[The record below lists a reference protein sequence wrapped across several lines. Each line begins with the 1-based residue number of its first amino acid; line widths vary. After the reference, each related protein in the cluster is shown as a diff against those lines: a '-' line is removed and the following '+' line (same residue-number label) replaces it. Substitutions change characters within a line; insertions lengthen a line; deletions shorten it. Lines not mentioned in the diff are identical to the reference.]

1 MKRKLLQVRKMLL
14 VAVGL
19 LVGASAW
26 GAEVW
31 DFTNNTIWGS
41 VAFPAT
47 DNNFA
52 DCSYDANGKAA
63 TTGNYVTFHSTAG
76 YLLYGSRNSGDKG
89 IAFARDVADT
99 KGTDDYIKLVVPAGA
114 TAGITI
120 YTSSNRTAKVSFN
133 GEESTFNA
141 SWGDTTTDFINET
154 GSPQDLIIYCNS
166 NPGGAGDPPYLKKIS
181 LKETVEVTVNYLDEQ
196 SNQIKAPVVSN
207 EEVGVEFTPDYPE
220 IYYVSDTDPY
230 TYTYKEG
237 ATTEVLTG
245 PKTFNIIYKKA
256 DRTAYTL
263 NVTQSYG
270 GKSEKLIDA
279 QTIYEGASFT
289 YYCPRYIL
297 DGTTLYEFASSNDP
311 NKVATY
317 WESKLSNVKANA
329 DYTLT
334 YKAKDGVC
342 VYYAEAED
350 VDGAVLYTNSTFT
363 TRSSNGGIGVL
374 NNKTLTTLGAGTYT
388 ISTRVIGKADGPMSL
403 YKASAEADNL
413 LLECKTNTTGT
424 EATSEAFT
432 LTESTDIIANGGYN
446 TTSENGYGFDYVY
459 IMQTSTPAT
468 IGKTGYTTFAST
480 VALDLDN
487 LPDGLTAYYA
497 STVTENSVT
506 LKKATGEV
514 AAEVGLIL
522 AGTANETYDIPV
534 ATSGDAIEGNLLVGC
549 PNGDTLTENG
559 NQYVLVAN
567 ADNKAEFQCLE
578 EMGATIPAGKAY
590 LEVPT
595 ESIGARLSIVIGG
608 ETTGIAEVATAGA
621 ENGAIY
627 NLSGQRISKPANGLY
642 IVNGKKVIIK

>member
-1 MKRKLLQVRKMLL
+1 MKSKLLQVRKMLL

-41 VAFPAT
+41 VAFPAAG
-47 DNNFA
+47 NSFA

-76 YLLYGSRNSGDKG
+76 KLLYGSRSSGDKG
-89 IAFARDVADT
+89 IGFATDAAT
-99 KGTDDYIKLVVPAGA
+99 NGADDYIKLVVPAGA

-133 GEESTFNA
+133 GKESTFNA
-141 SWGDTTTDFINET
+141 NWGDTTTDFINET
-154 GSPQDLIIYCNS
+154 GSPQDLIIYCNAA
-166 NPGGAGDPPYLKKIS
+166 PGGAGNPPYLKKIS
-181 LKETVEVTVNYLDEQ
+181 LKETVEVTVNYLDEE
-196 SNQIKAPVVSN
+196 SNPIKDPVVSN

-245 PKTFNIIYKKA
+245 AKTFNIIYTKA
-256 DRTAYTL
+256 DRPAYTL

-270 GKSEKLIDA
+270 GKSEKLVDA
-279 QTIYEGASFT
+279 QSIYEGASFS
-289 YYCPRYIL
+289 YAYPRFIL
-297 DGTTLYEFASSNDP
+297 DGTTLYKFTSSNDP
-311 NKVATY
+311 NKNSY
-317 WESKLSNVKANA
+317 WTSTLSNVKANA

-334 YKAKDGVC
+334 YNAEEGVC
-342 VYYAEAED
+342 IYYAEAED

-374 NNKTLTTLGAGTYT
+374 DNKTLTTLGAGTYT
-388 ISTRVIGKADGPMSL
+388 ISTRGIGKAENTLSL
-403 YKASAEADNL
+403 YKASGEAGNL
-413 LLECKTNTTGT
+413 LLECETTTTGT

-432 LTESTDIIANGGYN
+432 LTESTDIIANGGYL
-446 TTSENGYGFDYVY
+446 TTSENGFGFDYIY
-459 IMQTSTPAT
+459 IMQTSTQVT
-468 IGKTGYTTFAST
+468 IGATGYTTLAST
-480 VALDLDN
+480 AALDLTK
-487 LPDGLTAYYA
+487 LPEGVKAYYA
-497 STVTENSVT
+497 SSVEDGYVV
-506 LKKATGEV
+506 LKEV
-514 AAEVGLIL
+514 AGTVAAGEGLIL
-522 AGTANETYDIPV
+522 AGEGTVTIPV
-534 ATSGDAIEGNLLVGC
+534 AASGTAIDGNLLVGC
-549 PNGDTLTENG
+549 TKATTLDENAS
-559 NQYVLVAN
+559 QYVLVAN
-567 ADNKAEFQCLE
+567 ANKAEFQSLAE
-578 EMGATIPAGKAY
+578 NGATIPAGKAY
-590 LEVPT
+590 LDAAKAA
-595 ESIGARLSIVIGG
+595 GARLSIIFAG

-627 NLSGQRISKPANGLY
+627 NLSGQRVSKPANGLY